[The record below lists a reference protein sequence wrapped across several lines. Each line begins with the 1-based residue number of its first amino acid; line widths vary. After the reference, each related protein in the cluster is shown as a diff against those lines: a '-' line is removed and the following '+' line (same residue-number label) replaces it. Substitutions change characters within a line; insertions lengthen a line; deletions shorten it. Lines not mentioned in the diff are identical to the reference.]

1 MLRLIIFIF
10 LSLGFFAS
18 YSYAGSIVHRTNSNS
33 DLSIDIL
40 NDKITFETNSK
51 WWENVKDGIKNG
63 RLFKYSIYIS
73 DNRAYPKANEFFWK
87 VAPAKII
94 AENKVEIVDDSF
106 SGTFNRQWSKSGSY
120 MFFAVSTGPWH
131 AQRYSIQSFGS
142 SNWKKEIIAEI
153 KSKLASSQNTTTSTA
168 SKNSSNSSSSNYFR
182 ITDGGTDEAICNM
195 ATDGYPNHGEQLNLQ
210 KNMYSKLKEEA

>member
-18 YSYAGSIVHRTNSNS
+18 YSYAGSIVHRTNSTS

-73 DNRAYPKANEFFWK
+73 DNNSRGFHVNHLRIMIYFPTITVEF
-87 VAPAKII
+87 
-94 AENKVEIVDDSF
+94 SF
-106 SGTFNRQWSKSGSY
+106 
-120 MFFAVSTGPWH
+120 
-131 AQRYSIQSFGS
+131 
-142 SNWKKEIIAEI
+142 
-153 KSKLASSQNTTTSTA
+153 
-168 SKNSSNSSSSNYFR
+168 
-182 ITDGGTDEAICNM
+182 
-195 ATDGYPNHGEQLNLQ
+195 
-210 KNMYSKLKEEA
+210 